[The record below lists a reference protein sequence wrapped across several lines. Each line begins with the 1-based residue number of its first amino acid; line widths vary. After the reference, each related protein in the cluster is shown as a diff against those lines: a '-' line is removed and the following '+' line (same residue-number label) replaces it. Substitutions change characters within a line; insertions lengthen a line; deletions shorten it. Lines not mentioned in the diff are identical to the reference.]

1 MYNFIM
7 ENRYCVCLIT
17 AADKNQANKIA
28 EILVEQR
35 LAACV
40 NIIPQIKSIYRWQ
53 EKIEKSEE
61 FLLIAKTRAKLSKDI
76 IRAVK
81 EKHTYS
87 VPEVIFTS
95 IEDGSEE
102 YLDWLGANTLF
113 SSNIAPDKED
123 KSK

>member
-1 MYNFIM
+1 M
-7 ENRYCVCLIT
+7 ESRYCLCLIT
-17 AADKNQANKIA
+17 APDKNLAMKLA
-28 EILVEQR
+28 ETLVDQR

-40 NIIPQIKSIYRWQ
+40 NIIPQIKSVYRWQ

-81 EKHTYS
+81 EKHSYS
-87 VPEVIFTS
+87 VPEVIFTD
-95 IEDGSEE
+95 ILDGSED

-113 SSNIAPDKED
+113 SSNITQDKEG
-123 KSK
+123 KK